1 MTVVRS
7 ISTIRSAAIINAL
20 LVSTALTT
28 PAFAQIETVIV
39 TAEKKAEDIQTVPIA
54 ITALSGND
62 LKTKQISQFKD
73 LQFNVPNMTFTKDGL
88 GSG

>member
-1 MTVVRS
+1 MTVLRS

-54 ITALSGND
+54 ITALSGSD
-62 LKTKQISQFKD
+62 LKTRQISQFKD
-73 LQFNVPNMTFTKDGL
+73 CSSTSPT
-88 GSG
+88 